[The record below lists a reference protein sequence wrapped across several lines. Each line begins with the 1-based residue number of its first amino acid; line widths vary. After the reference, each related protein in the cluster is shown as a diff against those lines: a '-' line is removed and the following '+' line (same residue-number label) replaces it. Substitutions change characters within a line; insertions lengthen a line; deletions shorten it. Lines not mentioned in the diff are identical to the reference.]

1 MKILNLFILIQFTAI
16 FNINYSVFPQD
27 GSFMPLN
34 IKNAYKNE
42 TRSTSGLPG
51 KNYWQNSSDYN
62 IKVQII
68 PSEYILKGIE
78 KIKYS
83 NNSPDTLWNLVIRL
97 YQNFNKIG
105 GSRNQNLDS
114 GAITKGDIIEYL
126 SINNKKLD
134 PEDVNRIEIR
144 GTNMFVNLTKP
155 VLPGSKTELEIRWHF
170 QIPKYPNPRMGAYD
184 STSYFIAYWYPQISV
199 YDDIDGWDI
208 FEYVGEQEFYN
219 DFNSYDVEI
228 TVPNNIAV
236 WSTGTLQN
244 PAEVLT
250 EKYLSRYKQALSSD
264 DVIHIISAEDLQN
277 NNIFNSEDETN
288 SWHYKADNIP
298 DFAFALSDH
307 YLWDGVSLVADKN
320 SNKRIYIASA
330 FRAASMDFYNVA
342 DITRKALDYY
352 SNELPGVPFPYPGMT
367 VYNGAGGM
375 EFPMMVNDESTTD
388 FISTVGL
395 TTHELAHT
403 YFPFYMGINERKYA
417 WMDEGM
423 ARFLSFDLIQKLA
436 NYDRLSVSVERYEGF
451 SGNELEMPPI
461 TPSVLLRGDA
471 YRVASYDRPG
481 IAYYYLQEVLGK
493 GKFIKALNE
502 YIQTWNGRHPIPFD
516 FFNTFNNFTH
526 ENLNWYWEP
535 WFFNKGY
542 PDLAIENAEQKDGII
557 KIIIEN
563 KGTMPLP
570 VKLVLKGENDFERII
585 YRSPSIWSRGRNKII
600 FVEEENNKII
610 DVKLGDS
617 KIPDVNKKDNT
628 YYLVQ

>member
-1 MKILNLFILIQFTAI
+1 
-16 FNINYSVFPQD
+16 
-27 GSFMPLN
+27 
-34 IKNAYKNE
+34 
-42 TRSTSGLPG
+42 
-51 KNYWQNSSDYN
+51 
-62 IKVQII
+62 
-68 PSEYILKGIE
+68 
-78 KIKYS
+78 
-83 NNSPDTLWNLVIRL
+83 
-97 YQNFNKIG
+97 
-105 GSRNQNLDS
+105 
-114 GAITKGDIIEYL
+114 
-126 SINNKKLD
+126 
-134 PEDVNRIEIR
+134 
-144 GTNMFVNLTKP
+144 
-155 VLPGSKTELEIRWHF
+155 
-170 QIPKYPNPRMGAYD
+170 
-184 STSYFIAYWYPQISV
+184 
-199 YDDIDGWDI
+199 
-208 FEYVGEQEFYN
+208 
-219 DFNSYDVEI
+219 
-228 TVPNNIAV
+228 
-236 WSTGTLQN
+236 
-244 PAEVLT
+244 
-250 EKYLSRYKQALSSD
+250 
-264 DVIHIISAEDLQN
+264 
-277 NNIFNSEDETN
+277 
-288 SWHYKADNIP
+288 
-298 DFAFALSDH
+298 
-307 YLWDGVSLVADKN
+307 
-320 SNKRIYIASA
+320 
-330 FRAASMDFYNVA
+330 
-342 DITRKALDYY
+342 
-352 SNELPGVPFPYPGMT
+352 
-367 VYNGAGGM
+367 
-375 EFPMMVNDESTTD
+375 
-388 FISTVGL
+388 
-395 TTHELAHT
+395 
-403 YFPFYMGINERKYA
+403 
-417 WMDEGM
+417 DEGM

-502 YIQTWNGRHPIPFD
+502 YIQRWNGRHPIPFD

>member
-16 FNINYSVFPQD
+16 FIINYSVFPQD
-27 GSFMPLN
+27 VFFMPLN

-417 WMDEGM
+417 WMDEG
-423 ARFLSFDLIQKLA
+423 
-436 NYDRLSVSVERYEGF
+436 
-451 SGNELEMPPI
+451 
-461 TPSVLLRGDA
+461 
-471 YRVASYDRPG
+471 
-481 IAYYYLQEVLGK
+481 
-493 GKFIKALNE
+493 
-502 YIQTWNGRHPIPFD
+502 
-516 FFNTFNNFTH
+516 
-526 ENLNWYWEP
+526 
-535 WFFNKGY
+535 
-542 PDLAIENAEQKDGII
+542 
-557 KIIIEN
+557 
-563 KGTMPLP
+563 
-570 VKLVLKGENDFERII
+570 
-585 YRSPSIWSRGRNKII
+585 
-600 FVEEENNKII
+600 
-610 DVKLGDS
+610 
-617 KIPDVNKKDNT
+617 
-628 YYLVQ
+628 